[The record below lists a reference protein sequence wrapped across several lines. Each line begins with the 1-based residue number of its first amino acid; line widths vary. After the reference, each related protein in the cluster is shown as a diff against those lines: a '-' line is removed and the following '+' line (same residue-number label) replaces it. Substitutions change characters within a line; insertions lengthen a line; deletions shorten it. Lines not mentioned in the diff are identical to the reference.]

1 MAGETDEKMKSQTD
15 FEALAWLSPCHM
27 SSWPQNTINLRGG
40 EMSPTLFHSN
50 EQGETLWQWKVFN
63 GDCMRQI

>member
-50 EQGETLWQWKVFN
+50 EQGETL
-63 GDCMRQI
+63 